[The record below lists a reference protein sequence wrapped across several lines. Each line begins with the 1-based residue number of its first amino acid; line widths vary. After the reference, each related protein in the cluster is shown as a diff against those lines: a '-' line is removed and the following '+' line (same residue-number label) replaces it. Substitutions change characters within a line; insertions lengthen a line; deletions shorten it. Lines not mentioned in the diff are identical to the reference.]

1 MYQCKFTAV
10 GGAYSIDK
18 YDLPTKDEEE
28 IISILADDGYEVL
41 EVYDIKKQ

>member
-18 YDLPTKDEEE
+18 YDL
-28 IISILADDGYEVL
+28 SILADDGYEVL